1 MRLDEMTD
9 EMTDEMRDVMR
20 DEMGDE
26 MGDDMKDKMR
36 DALARVANSKDFLF
50 PPVTAVFN
58 GKWSS
63 IVTDRQH
70 SNIT

>member
-1 MRLDEMTD
+1 
-9 EMTDEMRDVMR
+9 MR

-26 MGDDMKDKMR
+26 MGDKMKDQMR
-36 DALARVANSKDFLF
+36 DALAQEANSKDFLF

-58 GKWSS
+58 SKWSS